1 LKKSIAFF
9 KYGLKM
15 TLMKGGRFDAYGK
28 FVGFCSDIAGRTG
41 GGQKLIRWQEVCI
54 EEVKR

>member
-1 LKKSIAFF
+1 
-9 KYGLKM
+9 M
-15 TLMKGGRFDAYGK
+15 TLAKGERFDAYGK